1 MFYQAGIHIKNRKDM
16 FGKLL
21 IKKPVSDELEVIKLE
36 FLIFPFSLLGIGIVS
51 SVIVFVCERQHFRMK
66 KKKKTG

>member
-36 FLIFPFSLLGIGIVS
+36 FLIFPYCLLGLGM
-51 SVIVFVCERQHFRMK
+51 VISIMAFVCEILHHRVK
-66 KKKKTG
+66 KRRTG